1 MRRWLL
7 LASGM
12 LLLIAAGMFINFRH
26 CPHVFRRL
34 FKTALHQKYVPAS
47 DITFRWNGL
56 QAYNSRGPR
65 GSTSDSSILK
75 SSDCVIVERTV
86 YRFATSSDADAQY
99 REWLQSAAKVLE
111 SPVD

>member
-34 FKTALHQKYVPAS
+34 FKAALNQKYVPAS
-47 DITFRWNGL
+47 DISFRWNGT
-56 QAYNSRGPR
+56 QGYNSRGPH
-65 GSTSDSSILK
+65 GSTSDSSVLK
-75 SSDCVIVERTV
+75 SSDCVIVAWTI
-86 YRFATSSDADAQY
+86 YRFPTSGDAEAQF
-99 REWLQSAAKVLE
+99 R
-111 SPVD
+111 